1 MNRRIRFRVKSI
13 LIVVAGFLAISSIS
27 CSGKGCSSAGIPG
40 PEGKARNVILFIGDG
55 MGAGQ
60 IEAAGMYR
68 AGAGGTLSFEA
79 FPHRGYLSTLN
90 AEGGVTDSAAAATAM
105 ATGSRV
111 SNGVLAVAI
120 PGNGRPLGTVL
131 ELLGRQGKRTGL
143 VTTTFITHATP
154 AAFASHVASR
164 DDYGGIA
171 VAYLNDSHPNL
182 LFGGGGHIRQ
192 ADAKEAGYTVVT
204 DRDDMMRLNTVAETH
219 VFGSFGDGHIPF
231 EYDGLADLP
240 HLSEMTQ
247 VALRIL
253 ENAPDGFFLM
263 VEGGRIDHACHAND
277 TMRAILETI
286 EFSDAVEIALDWAR
300 SHPETLILVTADHET
315 GGLIVAKNNGAG
327 VIPTV
332 SWSTSG
338 HTAANV
344 PVYGWGAGA
353 ERVSGI
359 MENTEIFQIMMK
371 SSTRHGS
378 SRRLKNQDP
387 TTRWPRRPGYAPL
400 REKEPVGF
408 FKMKMAPK
416 SSFAVPGLYFCGE
429 VESIDKRQGLKI
441 AWSKKSS
448 VGMVI
453 CS

>member
-1 MNRRIRFRVKSI
+1 MGTGMNRGIRFRVNP
-13 LIVVAGFLAISSIS
+13 LFIVAACFLVISSIS
-27 CSGKGCSSAGIPG
+27 CRSKAGDRAGLPG

-60 IEAAGMYR
+60 IKAAGMYR
-68 AGAGGTLSFEA
+68 AGAEGTLSFEA
-79 FPHRGYLSTLN
+79 FPHRGYITTRN

-105 ATGSRV
+105 ATGTRV
-111 SNGVLAVAI
+111 SNGVLGLAI
-120 PGNGRPLGTVL
+120 PGNGMPLDTVL

-164 DDYGGIA
+164 DDYGDIA
-171 VAYLNDSHPNL
+171 AAFLENSRPNV
-182 LFGGGGHIRQ
+182 LFGGGEHIRQ
-192 ADAKEAGYTVVT
+192 ADVKEAGYTVVT
-204 DRDDMMRLNTVAETH
+204 DRDGMMRLNTVAETH
-219 VFGSFGDGHIPF
+219 VFGIFGDGHMPF

-277 TMRAILETI
+277 TIRAVLETI
-286 EFSDAVEIALDWAR
+286 EFSDAVAKALDWAR

-315 GGLIVAKNNGAG
+315 GGLKVVKNNGAG
-327 VIPTV
+327 VVPTV
-332 SWSTSG
+332 PWSKSG
-338 HTAANV
+338 HTTANV

-359 MENTEIFQIMMK
+359 MENTDIFQIMMK
-371 SSTRHGS
+371 SATGHGS
-378 SRRLKNQDP
+378 SR
-387 TTRWPRRPGYAPL
+387 
-400 REKEPVGF
+400 
-408 FKMKMAPK
+408 
-416 SSFAVPGLYFCGE
+416 
-429 VESIDKRQGLKI
+429 
-441 AWSKKSS
+441 
-448 VGMVI
+448 
-453 CS
+453 